1 MRVEKDYEEFL
12 GLLNKYQVKYCI
24 VGAYAVAFWGYP
36 RYTKDIDILVEPT
49 KENAKRIIS
58 VIREFGI
65 KTQDLTE
72 EDFIRKNRVIQL
84 GYEPVRIDILTSV
97 EGVSFSTI
105 WKNKVE
111 DFYGKEKVYFIGLKE
126 LIRIKKKVV
135 RPQDLADLEELL
147 RRGKWRRKKK

>member
-24 VGAYAVAFWGYP
+24 IGAYAVAFWGYP
-36 RYTKDIDILVEPT
+36 RYTKDIDILIEPT
-49 KENAKRIIS
+49 KENAKRIILA
-58 VIREFGI
+58 IREFGI
-65 KTQDLTE
+65 KSQELTE

-97 EGVSFSTI
+97 EGVSFSTV

-126 LIRIKKKVV
+126 LIKIKKRIA

-147 RRGKWRRKKK
+147 RRERWRRKKR

>member
-1 MRVEKDYEEFL
+1 MRVEKDYEKFL

-24 VGAYAVAFWGYP
+24 IGAYAVAFWGYP

-49 KENAKRIIS
+49 KENAKRVIS
-58 VIREFGI
+58 AIREFGI
-65 KTQDLTE
+65 KSQDLTE

-97 EGVSFSTI
+97 EGVSFSTV

-126 LIRIKKKVV
+126 LIKIKKKIA

-147 RRGKWRRKKK
+147 RREKWRRKKR

>member
-147 RRGKWRRKKK
+147 RRGKWR

>member
-1 MRVEKDYEEFL
+1 MHVEKDYEEFL

-24 VGAYAVAFWGYP
+24 IGAYAVAFWGYP
-36 RYTKDIDILVEPT
+36 RYTKDIDILIEPT

-58 VIREFGI
+58 AIRDFGI
-65 KTQDLTE
+65 KSQDLTE
-72 EDFIRKNRVIQL
+72 EDFIKKNRVIQL

-97 EGVSFSTI
+97 EGVSFSTV
-105 WKNKVE
+105 WKNKIE

-126 LIRIKKKVV
+126 LIKIKKKIA

-147 RRGKWRRKKK
+147 RREKWRKKKK

>member
-24 VGAYAVAFWGYP
+24 IGAYAVAVWGYP
-36 RYTKDIDILVEPT
+36 RYTKDIDILIEPT

-58 VIREFGI
+58 AIREFGI
-65 KTQDLTE
+65 KSQDLTE
-72 EDFIRKNRVIQL
+72 EDFIKKNRVIQL

-97 EGVSFSTI
+97 EGVSFSTV
-105 WKNKVE
+105 WKNRIE
-111 DFYGKEKVYFIGLKE
+111 EFYGKEKVYFIGLKE
-126 LIRIKKKVV
+126 LIKIKKKVA

-147 RRGKWRRKKK
+147 RRERWRRRKK

>member
-24 VGAYAVAFWGYP
+24 IGAYAVAFWGYP
-36 RYTKDIDILVEPT
+36 RYTKDIDILIEPT

-58 VIREFGI
+58 AIREFGI
-65 KTQDLTE
+65 KSQDLTE
-72 EDFIRKNRVIQL
+72 EDFIKKNRVIQL

-105 WKNKVE
+105 WRNKVE
-111 DFYGKEKVYFIGLKE
+111 DFYGKEKVYFVGLKE
-126 LIRIKKKVV
+126 LIRIKKKVA
-135 RPQDLADLEELL
+135 RPQDLVDLEELL
-147 RRGKWRRKKK
+147 RRERWRRKKK

>member
-24 VGAYAVAFWGYP
+24 VGSYAVAVWGYP
-36 RYTKDIDILVEPT
+36 RYTKDIDILIEPT

-58 VIREFGI
+58 AIREFGI
-65 KTQDLTE
+65 KSQDLTE
-72 EDFIRKNRVIQL
+72 EDFIKKNRVIQL

-105 WKNKVE
+105 WRNKVE
-111 DFYGKEKVYFIGLKE
+111 DFYGKEKVYFVGLKE
-126 LIRIKKKVV
+126 LIRIKKKVA
-135 RPQDLADLEELL
+135 RPQDLVDLEELL
-147 RRGKWRRKKK
+147 RRERWRRKKK

>member
-24 VGAYAVAFWGYP
+24 IGAYAVAFWGYP
-36 RYTKDIDILVEPT
+36 RYTKDIDILIEPT

-58 VIREFGI
+58 AIRDFGI
-65 KTQDLTE
+65 KSQDLTE
-72 EDFIRKNRVIQL
+72 EDFIKKNRVIQL

-97 EGVSFSTI
+97 EGVSFSTV
-105 WKNKVE
+105 WKNKIE

-126 LIRIKKKVV
+126 LIKIKKKIA

-147 RRGKWRRKKK
+147 RREKWRKKKK

>member
-1 MRVEKDYEEFL
+1 
-12 GLLNKYQVKYCI
+12 LLNKYQVKYCI